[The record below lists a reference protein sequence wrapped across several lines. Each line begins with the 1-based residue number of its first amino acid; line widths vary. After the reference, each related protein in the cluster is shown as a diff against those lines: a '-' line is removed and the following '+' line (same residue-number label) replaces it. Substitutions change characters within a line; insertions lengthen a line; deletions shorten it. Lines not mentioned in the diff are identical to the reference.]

1 MTLYDV
7 YCVKADGKTI
17 VFSELSDWTIVRTHV
32 GYTSNYRTIVE
43 VRRVVLTQGV
53 PTVPTDRRG
62 EIVNI
67 H

>member
-43 VRRVVLTQGV
+43 VRRYAASSVPVVPGI
-53 PTVPTDRRG
+53 RRG

-67 H
+67 F